1 MSETSSID
9 DVLASATAGIPPKVE
24 IEPQDS
30 LAEEVSS
37 ESTPEKAQET
47 TNEYS
52 EPEDPAPKDTQ
63 ESSVDEYGNEKPA
76 PRQYSQEEADE
87 YVNRMVRE
95 RLARIER
102 NAQPPT
108 PQQVQQAQQAGFQYN
123 AESGEDWQQQLAAFT
138 EQVIVQR
145 EQRQMQQAHQMRE
158 DREKAEFHHKF
169 QAGMGRFPD
178 FVDAVGSQPIT
189 DYMTEALSGIK
200 DPAAFIYAA
209 SKRMPQELE
218 RISKIQGKAA
228 QMVEMGKL
236 EERMKQVKPATKAP
250 KPISR
255 TQEDMAIKHSNEKRE
270 PTIEE
275 LIAQS
280 DAKRRALQAQK
291 RR

>member
-37 ESTPEKAQET
+37 ESSPEKAQET

-63 ESSVDEYGNEKPA
+63 ESSIDEYGNEKPA

-255 TQEDMAIKHSNEKRE
+255 TQEDMTIKHSTDKKE

-275 LIAQS
+275 LIAKE
-280 DAKRRALQAQK
+280 DAKRRALQAQ
-291 RR
+291 RRR